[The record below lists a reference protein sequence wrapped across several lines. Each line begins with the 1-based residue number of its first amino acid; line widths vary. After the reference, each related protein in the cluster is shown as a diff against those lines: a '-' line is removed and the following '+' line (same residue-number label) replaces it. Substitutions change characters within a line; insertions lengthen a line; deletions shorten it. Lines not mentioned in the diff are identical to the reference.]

1 MLSLTRC
8 PSISPVLPSG
18 RGWLSLWP
26 YPVVMQS
33 DIVPDNP
40 RHSALVRV
48 THWLT
53 ALSFLVLVLSGIAIL
68 LAHPRLYWGE
78 TGALGGPSLFDL
90 PLPFVLDVPIR
101 GPGRYLHFL
110 SAWVS
115 VFTGLVYV
123 SMGLASRHFGR
134 NLLPARA
141 ELTFAAIGKVIR
153 SHLRFERS
161 SEAELAT
168 YNVLQR
174 LSYTTV
180 VFVLLPLM
188 IWTGLAMSPAVTSVF
203 PFVVSALGGQQ
214 TARTVHFV
222 AACSLVLFL
231 LVHVAM
237 VCLTGFKRRVRAM
250 ITGRGPAPAG
260 ATASV
265 GFSRRTLIK
274 TSLGALA
281 GVGGL
286 GAGVRLLDRCGLIP
300 ANHRGIYGLSETL
313 TYAGQRLL
321 TKLPSMAREF
331 DRSQIS
337 TVTPVNGKA
346 PKTEPYQRLLA
357 GGFAEWRLQIDGM
370 VARPSSLSLA
380 ELRSFPSRSQITH
393 QACEEGWSF
402 IAEWTG
408 VPLAYVLERVGI
420 HPEARYVFFFA
431 FDDWWDSIDMDDALH
446 PQTLL
451 AYGMNG
457 PEMPI
462 DHGAPMRLKLAR
474 QLGYKS
480 LKYLS
485 RITVTDS
492 AKAIG
497 DGLGSGSP
505 AAGYSWY
512 AGI

>member
-1 MLSLTRC
+1 
-8 PSISPVLPSG
+8 
-18 RGWLSLWP
+18 
-26 YPVVMQS
+26 MQK
-33 DIVPDNP
+33 DIVPDEP
-40 RHSALVRV
+40 RHSALVRL
-48 THWLT
+48 THWT
-53 ALSFLVLVLSGIAIL
+53 STLSFVVLVLSGIAIL

-78 TGALGGPSLFDL
+78 SGAVGTPSLIDL

-110 SAWVS
+110 FAWVT

-123 SMGLASRHFGR
+123 SRGLAARHFGR
-134 NLLPARA
+134 NLLPARDQ
-141 ELTFAAIGKVIR
+141 LTARAIGRVIR
-153 SHLRFERS
+153 NHLRFERS
-161 SEAELAT
+161 SEADLAT

-180 VFVLLPLM
+180 VFVLFPLM
-188 IWTGLAMSPAVTSVF
+188 IWTGLAMSPAATSVF
-203 PFVVSALGGQQ
+203 PFLATALGGQQ
-214 TARTVHFV
+214 TARTVHFFGT
-222 AACSLVLFL
+222 CSLVLFL

-237 VCLTGFKRRVRAM
+237 VCQTGFRRRMRAM
-250 ITGRGPAPAG
+250 ITGRAQARTD
-260 ATASV
+260 AALSV
-265 GFSRRTLIK
+265 GLSRRELIK
-274 TSLGALA
+274 TGLGALA
-281 GVGGL
+281 GVGAL
-286 GAGVRLLDRCGLIP
+286 GTGVRVADRCGLVP
-300 ANHRGIYGLSETL
+300 ANHRGLYGLSETL

-321 TKLPSMAREF
+321 TRLPSMAREF

-337 TVTPVNGKA
+337 KAPPVNGKA
-346 PKTEPYQRLLA
+346 PTTEPYQRLMA
-357 GGFAEWRLQIDGM
+357 AGFADWRLPIDGM
-370 VARPSSLSLA
+370 VARPGSLSLA
-380 ELRSFPSRSQITH
+380 ELKGFPSRSQITH

-408 VPLAYVLERVGI
+408 VPLSDVLERVGI
-420 HPEARYVFFFA
+420 HPDARYVFFFT
-431 FDDWWDSIDMDDALH
+431 FDGWWDSIDMDDALH

-457 PEMPI
+457 PDLPL
-462 DHGAPMRLKLAR
+462 DHGAPLRLKVAR

-492 AKAIG
+492 AKGIG
-497 DGLGSGSP
+497 DGLGSSAP

>member
-1 MLSLTRC
+1 MVE
-8 PSISPVLPSG
+8 P
-18 RGWLSLWP
+18 
-26 YPVVMQS
+26 
-33 DIVPDNP
+33 PDNP
-40 RHSALVRV
+40 RHSGLVRV
-48 THWLT
+48 THWIST
-53 ALSFLVLVLSGIAIL
+53 LSFLVLVLSGIAIL

-78 TGALGGPSLFDL
+78 SGAVGTPSLIDL
-90 PLPFVLDVPIR
+90 PLPFVLEVPIR

-110 SAWVS
+110 FAWLTL
-115 VFTGLVYV
+115 FTGLVYV
-123 SMGLASRHFGR
+123 WRGLAARHFGR
-134 NLLPARA
+134 NLLPARDQ
-141 ELTFAAIGKVIR
+141 LTFSAIGNVIR
-153 SHLRFERS
+153 NHLRFERS

-174 LSYTTV
+174 LSYSTV
-180 VFVLLPLM
+180 VFVLFPLI

-203 PFVVSALGGQQ
+203 PFLVTAFGGQQ
-214 TARTVHFV
+214 TARTVHFFV
-222 AACSLVLFL
+222 ACSLVLFL

-237 VCLTGFKRRVRAM
+237 VCQTGFRRRMRAM
-250 ITGRGPAPAG
+250 ITGRGPAMTDAVVSAG
-260 ATASV
+260 L
-265 GFSRRTLIK
+265 SRRELIK
-274 TSLGALA
+274 TGLGALA
-281 GVGGL
+281 GVG
-286 GAGVRLLDRCGLIP
+286 AFGVAVRVADRCGLIP

-337 TVTPVNGKA
+337 KVTPVNGKA
-346 PKTEPYQRLLA
+346 PTTEPYRQLMA
-357 GGFAEWRLQIDGM
+357 GGFADWRLRIDGM
-370 VARPSSLSLA
+370 LARPSSLSLA
-380 ELRSFPSRSQITH
+380 ELKGFPSRSQITH

-408 VPLAYVLERVGI
+408 VPLSNVLEHVGI
-420 HPEARYVFFFA
+420 HPQARYVFFFT
-431 FDDWWDSIDMDDALH
+431 FDDWWDSIDMDDAFH

-457 PEMPI
+457 PELPM
-462 DHGAPMRLKLAR
+462 DHGAPLRLKVAR
-474 QLGYKS
+474 QLGYKN

-485 RITVTDS
+485 RIMVTDS
-492 AKAIG
+492 AKGIG

>member
-1 MLSLTRC
+1 
-8 PSISPVLPSG
+8 
-18 RGWLSLWP
+18 
-26 YPVVMQS
+26 MQS
-33 DIVPDNP
+33 EVARESP

-48 THWLT
+48 THWIT
-53 ALSFLVLVLSGIAIL
+53 TMSFLVLVLSGIAIL

-78 TGALGGPSLFDL
+78 SGGVGGPSLIDL
-90 PLPFVLDVPIR
+90 PLPFVLEVPIR

-110 SAWVS
+110 AAWVI

-123 SMGLASRHFGR
+123 LRGLAARHFGR
-134 NLLPARA
+134 NVLPARN
-141 ELTFAAIGKVIR
+141 ELTFGAMGQVIR
-153 SHLRFERS
+153 KHLRFERS
-161 SEAELAT
+161 SEAEFAT

-180 VFVLLPLM
+180 VFVFVPLM
-188 IWTGLAMSPAVTSVF
+188 LWTGLAMSPAVTSVF
-203 PFVVSALGGQQ
+203 PFLVTAFGGQQ
-214 TARTVHFV
+214 TARTVHFFV
-222 AACSLVLFL
+222 ACFLVLFVL
-231 LVHVAM
+231 LHVAM
-237 VCLTGFKRRVRAM
+237 VWQTGFRRRMRAM
-250 ITGRGPAPAG
+250 IKGRGPATTDAIVS
-260 ATASV
+260 A
-265 GFSRRTLIK
+265 GFSRRELIK
-274 TSLGALA
+274 SGVGALA
-281 GVGGL
+281 GVGVF
-286 GAGVRLLDRCGLIP
+286 GVAVKVADRCGLIP
-300 ANHRGIYGLSETL
+300 ANHRGVYGLSETL

-337 TVTPVNGKA
+337 KVAPVNGKA
-346 PKTEPYQRLLA
+346 PKTEPYQGLMA
-357 GGFAEWRLQIDGM
+357 AGFADWRLQIDGM

-380 ELRSFPSRSQITH
+380 DLKGFPSRSQITH

-408 VPLAYVLERVGI
+408 VPLSNVLEHVGI
-420 HPEARYVFFFA
+420 HPQARYVFFFT
-431 FDDWWDSIDMDDALH
+431 FDEWWDSIDMDDALH

-457 PEMPI
+457 PELPT
-462 DHGAPMRLKLAR
+462 DHGAPLRLKVAR
-474 QLGYKS
+474 QLGYKN

-492 AKAIG
+492 AKGIG

>member
-1 MLSLTRC
+1 ME
-8 PSISPVLPSG
+8 PVA
-18 RGWLSLWP
+18 
-26 YPVVMQS
+26 
-33 DIVPDNP
+33 

-48 THWLT
+48 THWIS

-78 TGALGGPSLFDL
+78 TGGVGTPSLVDL
-90 PLPFVLDVPIR
+90 PLPFVLQVPIR

-110 SAWVS
+110 AAWIL

-123 SMGLASRHFGR
+123 SRGLAARHFGR
-134 NLLPARA
+134 NLLPARD
-141 ELTFAAIGKVIR
+141 ELNVGAIGNVIR

-161 SEAELAT
+161 SEKDFAT

-180 VFVLLPLM
+180 VFVLSPLM
-188 IWTGLAMSPAVTSVF
+188 LWTGLAMSPAATSVF
-203 PFVVSALGGQQ
+203 PFLVTAFGGQQ
-214 TARTVHFV
+214 TARTVHFFV
-222 AACSLVLFL
+222 ACLLVLFL
-231 LVHVAM
+231 FVHVAM
-237 VCLTGFKRRVRAM
+237 VWLTGFRSRMRAM
-250 ITGRGPAPAG
+250 ITGRGPAMTAAVVRAG
-260 ATASV
+260 PT
-265 GFSRRTLIK
+265 RRELIK
-274 TSLGALA
+274 TGLGALA
-281 GVGGL
+281 G
-286 GAGVRLLDRCGLIP
+286 AGVVGVGVRMADRCRLIP
-300 ANHRGIYGLSETL
+300 PNHRGLYGLSETL

-337 TVTPVNGKA
+337 KVIPVNGKA
-346 PKTEPYQRLLA
+346 PTDEAYQGLLA
-357 GGFAEWRLQIDGM
+357 GGFADWRLHIDGL
-370 VARPSSLSLA
+370 VARPGALSLA
-380 ELRSFPSRSQITH
+380 ELKAFPSRSQITH

-408 VPLAYVLERVGI
+408 VPLARVLEQVGI
-420 HPEARYVFFFA
+420 HPDARYVFFFT
-431 FDDWWDSIDMDDALH
+431 FDGWWDSIDMADALH

-451 AYGMNG
+451 AYAMNG
-457 PEMPI
+457 PELPL
-462 DHGAPMRLKLAR
+462 DHGAPLRLKVAR
-474 QLGYKS
+474 QLGYKN

-492 AKAIG
+492 PHGIG
-497 DGLGSGSP
+497 DGLGSGAP

>member
-1 MLSLTRC
+1 MKIDTR
-8 PSISPVLPSG
+8 PA
-18 RGWLSLWP
+18 
-26 YPVVMQS
+26 
-33 DIVPDNP
+33 NP

-48 THWLT
+48 THWIST
-53 ALSFLVLVLSGIAIL
+53 LSFFVLVLSGVAIL

-78 TGALGGPSLFDL
+78 SGAVGTSSLIDL
-90 PLPFVLDVPIR
+90 PLPFVLEAPIR

-110 SAWVS
+110 SAWVTL
-115 VFTGLVYV
+115 FTGLVYV
-123 SMGLASRHFGR
+123 SRGLAARHFGR
-134 NLLPARA
+134 NLLPARE
-141 ELTFAAIGKVIR
+141 ELTFGAIGQVIR

-180 VFVLLPLM
+180 VFVLSPVM
-188 IWTGLAMSPAVTSVF
+188 IWTGLAMSPAVTSVL
-203 PFVVSALGGQQ
+203 PFLVTSLGGQQ
-214 TARTVHFV
+214 TARTVHFFV
-222 AACSLVLFL
+222 ACSLVLFL

-237 VCLTGFKRRVRAM
+237 VCQTGFRSRMRAM
-250 ITGRGPAPAG
+250 ITGRGPAMRDAVVRPG
-260 ATASV
+260 L
-265 GFSRRTLIK
+265 SRRELIK
-274 TSLGALA
+274 TGLGALA
-281 GVGGL
+281 GVGAL
-286 GAGVRLLDRCGLIP
+286 GAAVRLADRCGLIP

-321 TKLPSMAREF
+321 TRLPSMAREF

-337 TVTPVNGKA
+337 KVSPVNGKA
-346 PKTEPYQRLLA
+346 PKTEPYQGLLA
-357 GGFAEWRLQIDGM
+357 TGFADWRLRIDGM

-380 ELRSFPSRSQITH
+380 ELKGFPSRSQVTH

-402 IAEWTG
+402 IAEFTG
-408 VPLAYVLERVGI
+408 VPLSYVLDRVGI
-420 HPEARYVFFFA
+420 HPEARYVFFFT
-431 FDDWWDSIDMDDALH
+431 FDGWWDSIDMDDALH

-457 PEMPI
+457 PELPV
-462 DHGAPMRLKLAR
+462 DHGAPLRLKVAR
-474 QLGYKS
+474 QLGYKN

-492 AKAIG
+492 AKGIG
-497 DGLGSGSP
+497 DGLGSSAV